1 MPARARMH
9 GMGSTHP
16 PVGAASILLAVAVLI
31 AGCGGSDDG
40 ADRPASS
47 ADGETAGTKTVTI
60 RDYLYKPGTI
70 TVPVGTTVTFTNR
83 DSTQHTATSKQ
94 SGAFES
100 GSLDTGQAG
109 KVTLEETGTFA
120 YYCLFHPFMK
130 GTIVVE

>member
-1 MPARARMH
+1 
-9 GMGSTHP
+9 MGSTHP
-16 PVGAASILLAVAVLI
+16 PVGVASILLAVAVLI
-31 AGCGGSDDG
+31 AGCGGGDDG
-40 ADRPASS
+40 ADRTSS
-47 ADGETAGTKTVTI
+47 SGGGETAATKAVTI
-60 RDYLYKPGTI
+60 RDYLYAPETI

-100 GSLDTGQAG
+100 GSLDTGESG
-109 KVTLEETGTFA
+109 EVKLEKTGSFA